1 MIALAIIKNGSL
13 YVYNEKNH
21 QLFTRPASGLTLL
34 GFTASNVSVLS
45 VIKVLL
51 AKIAWIY
58 GIKRERRKQNDRI
71 CL

>member
-34 GFTASNVSVLS
+34 GFTASNVSVAR
-45 VIKVLL
+45 KTT
-51 AKIAWIY
+51 AYIY
-58 GIKRERRKQNDRI
+58 DEKGRQISSRP
-71 CL
+71 L

>member
-34 GFTASNVSVLS
+34 GFTASSVSVASKTTAYVYDEKGRQISSRPL
-45 VIKVLL
+45 
-51 AKIAWIY
+51 
-58 GIKRERRKQNDRI
+58 
-71 CL
+71 

>member
-34 GFTASNVSVLS
+34 GFTASNVSVAS
-45 VIKVLL
+45 KTTTY
-51 AKIAWIY
+51 IY
-58 GIKRERRKQNDRI
+58 DEKGRQISSRP
-71 CL
+71 L

>member
-34 GFTASNVSVLS
+34 GFTASNVSVAS
-45 VIKVLL
+45 KTT
-51 AKIAWIY
+51 AYIY
-58 GIKRERRKQNDRI
+58 DEKGRQISSRP
-71 CL
+71 L